1 MKVMVVLLQTPAAE
15 HIDKLIV
22 PDSIQKARFAD
33 TIQHITTLD
42 YEQVLTN
49 LLQEGCWVAL
59 KIVLACVIYF
69 IGKWLVNW
77 IIRLMDRGFE
87 HRNADA
93 SLRTFLRSL
102 VKVIMMVIVILVVVQ
117 TLGINTTSF
126 VALFAS
132 AGLAIGMALSGTL
145 QNFAG
150 GVVVLLLRPYR
161 VGDYIVAQGQSGV
174 VDSIGLFMTRIRTT
188 DNRTIYVP
196 NNSISSS
203 IIDNYTQSDTR
214 RLSWTLGIS
223 YGDDVDV
230 ARAEIMKMLTA
241 DSRILATPAP
251 EVYVD
256 ALADSSVNLLIRAW
270 VKTDDYW
277 AVNYTI
283 NEQLYK
289 ELPKHGINFPFPQM
303 DVHVTK

>member
-1 MKVMVVLLQTPAAE
+1 MLMNILLQTPAPE

-22 PDSIQKARFAD
+22 PDSIQKARLAD
-33 TIQHITTLD
+33 TIQHITSLD

-49 LLQEGCWVAL
+49 LLQEGCWVVL

-69 IGKWLVNW
+69 LGKWLIHW
-77 IIRLMDRGFE
+77 IIRLMDKGFE
-87 HRNADA
+87 RRNADA

-102 VKVIMMVIVILVVVQ
+102 VKAVMMVVVVLIVVQ

-126 VALFAS
+126 IALFAS
-132 AGLAIGMALSGTL
+132 AGLAVGMALSGTL

-161 VGDYIVAQGQSGV
+161 VGDYIVSQGQAGI
-174 VDSIGLFMTRIRTT
+174 VDAIGLFMTRIRTT

-196 NNSISSS
+196 NNTISTS

-214 RLSWTLGIS
+214 RLSWTVGIS
-223 YGDDVDV
+223 YGDDVDA
-230 ARAEIMKMLTA
+230 AREAIMKMFAA
-241 DSRILATPAP
+241 DGRILATPAP

-256 ALADSSVNLLIRAW
+256 ALADSSVNLLVRAW
-270 VKTDDYW
+270 VKTADYW
-277 AVNYTI
+277 DVNYAVN
-283 NEQLYK
+283 EWLYK
-289 ELPKHGINFPFPQM
+289 ELPKCGINFPFPQM
-303 DVHVTK
+303 DVHLTK

>member
-1 MKVMVVLLQTPAAE
+1 MGILLQTLPPE

-22 PDSIQKARFAD
+22 PDSIQKARLAD
-33 TIQHITTLD
+33 TIQQITSLD
-42 YEQVLTN
+42 IEQVLTN
-49 LLQEGCWVAL
+49 LVQQGCWVAL
-59 KIVLACVIYF
+59 KIVLACIIYF
-69 IGKWLVNW
+69 LGRWLIRW
-77 IIRLMDRGFE
+77 IIRLMDKAFE
-87 HRNADA
+87 RRNADV

-102 VKVIMMVIVILVVVQ
+102 VNVVMMIVVLLVVVQ

-126 VALFAS
+126 IALFAS
-132 AGLAIGMALSGTL
+132 AGLAVGMALSGTL

-174 VDSIGLFMTRIRTT
+174 VDAIGLFMTRIRTT

-196 NNSISSS
+196 NNTISSS

-214 RLSWTLGIS
+214 RLSWSLSVS

-230 ARAEIMKMLTA
+230 ARAEIVKMMQA
-241 DSRILATPAP
+241 DSRILAEPAP
-251 EVYVD
+251 VVYVD
-256 ALADSSVNLLIRAW
+256 ALAESSVNLLIRVW
-270 VKTDDYW
+270 VKTSDYW
-277 AVNYTI
+277 DVYYAV

-289 ELPKHGINFPFPQM
+289 ELPKYGINFPFPQM
-303 DVHVTK
+303 DVHVKQQ

>member
-1 MKVMVVLLQTPAAE
+1 MGILLQTLPSE

-22 PDSIQKARFAD
+22 PDSIQKARLAD
-33 TIQHITTLD
+33 TIQQITSLD
-42 YEQVLTN
+42 IEQVLTN
-49 LLQEGCWVAL
+49 LVQQGCWVAL
-59 KIVLACVIYF
+59 KIVLACIIYF
-69 IGKWLVNW
+69 LGRWLIRW
-77 IIRLMDRGFE
+77 IIRLMDKAFE
-87 HRNADA
+87 RRNADV

-102 VKVIMMVIVILVVVQ
+102 VNVVMMIVVLLVVVQ

-126 VALFAS
+126 IALFAS
-132 AGLAIGMALSGTL
+132 AGLAVGMALSGTL

-174 VDSIGLFMTRIRTT
+174 VDAIGLFMTRIRTT

-196 NNSISSS
+196 NNTISSS

-214 RLSWTLGIS
+214 RLSWSLSVS

-230 ARAEIMKMLTA
+230 ARAEIVKMLQA
-241 DSRILATPAP
+241 DSRILAEPAP
-251 EVYVD
+251 VVYVD
-256 ALADSSVNLLIRAW
+256 ALAESSVNLLIRVW
-270 VKTDDYW
+270 VKTSDYW
-277 AVNYTI
+277 DVYYAV

-289 ELPKHGINFPFPQM
+289 ELPKYGINFPFPQM
-303 DVHVTK
+303 DVHVKQQ

>member
-1 MKVMVVLLQTPAAE
+1 MIMGILLQTPVPE

-22 PDSIQKARFAD
+22 PDSIQKARLAD
-33 TIQHITTLD
+33 TIHHITSLD

-49 LLQEGCWVAL
+49 LLQEGCWVVL
-59 KIVLACVIYF
+59 KMVLAFVIYF
-69 IGKWLVNW
+69 LGKWLIHW
-77 IIRLMDRGFE
+77 IIRLMDKGFE
-87 HRNADA
+87 RRNADA

-102 VKVIMMVIVILVVVQ
+102 VKAVMMVVVVLIVVQ

-126 VALFAS
+126 IALFAS
-132 AGLAIGMALSGTL
+132 AGLAVGMALSGTL

-161 VGDYIVAQGQSGV
+161 VGDYIVSQGQSGT
-174 VDSIGLFMTRIRTT
+174 VDAIGLFMTRIRTT

-196 NNSISSS
+196 NNTISTS
-203 IIDNYTQSDTR
+203 IIDNYTQQETR
-214 RLSWTLGIS
+214 RLSWTLSIS
-223 YGDDVDV
+223 YGDDVDT
-230 ARAEIMKMLTA
+230 ARAEIMKMFAA

-270 VKTDDYW
+270 VRTADYW
-277 AVNYTI
+277 DVNYAVN
-283 NEQLYK
+283 EWLYK

-303 DVHVTK
+303 DVHLTKE